1 MICTWC
7 TIAML
12 HPTPHMITL
21 SGCSFWNDVTHHL
34 YISKFFLSICFSSI
48 DFAISDLFPFLHMM
62 LTFFPFK
69 SFAINSSFHLRVLSG
84 ISTEFFILCA
94 LHSSGVRTSR
104 RIFSFIGFC
113 VKYYSIYTNIF
124 LDINSILSH
133 RDMLY

>member
-12 HPTPHMITL
+12 HPTPHIITL
-21 SGCSFWNDVTHHL
+21 SGCSFWNVIIHHL
-34 YISKFFLSICFSSI
+34 YTSRFFLSICFSSI

-69 SFAINSSFHLRVLSG
+69 SFAICSSFHLRVLSG
-84 ISTEFFILCA
+84 ISTESCILWA

-113 VKYYSIYTNIF
+113 KFYKLVIQKYVNISIHF
-124 LDINSILSH
+124 LMVLIP
-133 RDMLY
+133 Y